1 MGDGLEVVWCYVI
14 EAAELPSLHS
24 LIVDAC
30 AQANIIL
37 DDEYFCFLDRP
48 DSMIPLSDVL
58 EENQSYTQ
66 TSPVIEC
73 KKKEQLSVDTKP
85 ESTQEPFTFCHSQ
98 NPKGKSQSSSNKKC
112 YVGGLVCNTTGSLS
126 ALLW

>member
-1 MGDGLEVVWCYVI
+1 MKETT
-14 EAAELPSLHS
+14 ELPSVHS

-58 EENQSYTQ
+58 EEYQSYMQ
-66 TSPVIEC
+66 TSPIIEGQ
-73 KKKEQLSVDTKP
+73 KKEQLSVDTKP
-85 ESTQEPFTFCHSQ
+85 EMTQQPLTFCHSQ
-98 NPKGKSQSSSNKKC
+98 NPKGKSQSSCNKKC
-112 YVGGLVCNTTGSLS
+112 SVAGLVCNTTGSLS